1 MRWLGPLYRLYEW
14 RLRRE
19 VRRGP
24 LPRHV
29 AIIMDGNR
37 RYADER
43 GLSREEG
50 YRRGADTIER
60 VLEWCGQLNIPA
72 LTIFAFS
79 TENFG
84 RSAEERGTLFRL
96 MKDKIEEAARDGRL
110 ERDSIRVRTIGR
122 IDLLPPE
129 VREAARR
136 LEEQTRG
143 HTNYDLYV
151 ALAYGGRQE
160 IVDTIRALARRVE
173 AGELDPDSVTEADV
187 AAHLYAGPEA
197 ASVDL
202 IIRTGGEARTSNF
215 LPWQAAGNESAVYF
229 CAPYWPEFRKVDFLR
244 AVRTFQRRWAE
255 AAQSSGTSSL
265 PAPGAAGR
273 HPA

>member
-14 RLRRE
+14 RLLRE
-19 VRRGP
+19 ARRGP

-37 RYADER
+37 RYAAEH

-50 YRRGADTIER
+50 YRRGADTTER
-60 VLEWCGQLNIPA
+60 VLDWCGQLKIPT

-79 TENFG
+79 TENFE
-84 RSAEERGTLFRL
+84 RSPEERVVLFRL

-122 IDLLPPE
+122 TDLLPPE
-129 VREAARR
+129 IREAARR

-160 IVDTIRALARRVE
+160 IVDTVRALARQVE
-173 AGELDPDSVTEADV
+173 AGGLDPDAVNADHV
-187 AAHLYAGPEA
+187 AAHLYAGPGA

-202 IIRTGGEARTSNF
+202 IIRTGGESRTSNF
-215 LPWQAAGNESAVYF
+215 LPWQAAGNESAAFF
-229 CAPYWPEFRKVDFLR
+229 CAPYWPEFRRVDFLR
-244 AVRTFQRRWAE
+244 AVRTFQRRMAE
-255 AAQSSGTSSL
+255 APGSGPVART
-265 PAPGAAGR
+265 APEAAGG

>member
-1 MRWLGPLYRLYEW
+1 MRRLGPLYRLYEW
-14 RLRRE
+14 HLLRE

-29 AIIMDGNR
+29 AVIMDGNR
-37 RYADER
+37 RYAAER
-43 GLSREEG
+43 GLPREEG
-50 YRRGADTIER
+50 YRKGADTTER
-60 VLEWCGQLNIPA
+60 ILDWCGELRIPT
-72 LTIFAFS
+72 LTLFAFS
-79 TENFG
+79 TENFE
-84 RSAEERGTLFRL
+84 RSSEEKGGLFRL
-96 MKDKIEEAARDGRL
+96 MKEKIEAAARDGRL

-122 IDLLPPE
+122 TDLLPPE

-143 HTNYDLYV
+143 HTRYDLYV

-160 IVDTIRALARRVE
+160 IVDTARALARRVE
-173 AGELDPDSVTEADV
+173 AGELEPDALTADDV
-187 AAHLYAGPEA
+187 ARHLYAGPEA

-202 IIRTGGEARTSNF
+202 IIRTGGEFRTSNF
-215 LPWQAAGNESAVYF
+215 LPWQAAGNESAAYF

-244 AVRTFQRRWAE
+244 AVRTFQRRMAE
-255 AAQSSGTSSL
+255 A
-265 PAPGAAGR
+265 PAPGPAARPVHGAAGG